1 METVIRFY
9 TKKNCPLCEEAKELL
24 ELLNTDHIPVE
35 EIDIYQ
41 SDTLLEK
48 YQLII
53 PVIAYKENEVYGNE
67 INTEKISGLLAQ

>member
-1 METVIRFY
+1 MIKFY
-9 TKKNCPLCEEAKELL
+9 TKTNCLLCEEAKELL
-24 ELLNTDHIPVE
+24 DMLNTDNIPVK

-53 PVIAYKENEVYGNE
+53 PVIAYKDGEVYGND
-67 INTEKISGLLAQ
+67 INIENINNLLAG

>member
-1 METVIRFY
+1 MIRFY
-9 TKKNCPLCEEAKELL
+9 TKSNCPLCEEAKALL
-24 ELLNTDHIPVE
+24 DALNTNNILIE

-53 PVIAYKENEVYGNE
+53 PVITYKEKEVHGNE
-67 INTEKISGLLAQ
+67 INIENISTLLSE

>member
-1 METVIRFY
+1 MIRFY
-9 TKKNCPLCEEAKELL
+9 TKSNCPLCEEAKALL
-24 ELLNTDHIPVE
+24 DALNTNNILIE

-53 PVIAYKENEVYGNE
+53 PVIAYKEKVVYGNE
-67 INTEKISGLLAQ
+67 INIENISTLLSE

>member
-1 METVIRFY
+1 MIRFY
-9 TKKNCPLCEEAKELL
+9 TKNNCPLCEEAKALL
-24 ELLNTDHIPVE
+24 DALNTNNILIE

-53 PVIAYKENEVYGNE
+53 PVIAYKEKVVYGNE
-67 INTEKISGLLAQ
+67 INIENISTLLSE